1 MKHNQAP
8 NAKKLKP
15 FAAAA
20 ELDATAPLDDN
31 AAPFVPSADEV
42 ALRAYLKFQSQGA
55 PDGYDVEHWL
65 SAETEMIAEH
75 DVVGR

>member
-1 MKHNQAP
+1 
-8 NAKKLKP
+8 
-15 FAAAA
+15 
-20 ELDATAPLDDN
+20 
-31 AAPFVPSADEV
+31 VPSADEV

-75 DVVGR
+75 DVLGR